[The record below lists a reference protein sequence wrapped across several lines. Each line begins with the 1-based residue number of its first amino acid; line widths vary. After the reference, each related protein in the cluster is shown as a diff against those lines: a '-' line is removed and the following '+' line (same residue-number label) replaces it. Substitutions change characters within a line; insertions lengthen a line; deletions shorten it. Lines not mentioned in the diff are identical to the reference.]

1 MFLPFVTL
9 MAVVAR
15 LFGNVWDILAPL
27 FANKTVEANTSTT
40 GCSLI
45 SLAAMIDAWSAW
57 SGVPSSL
64 GELRATLIKVE
75 RSGSIMT
82 QQGKRRSFVGNSPYH
97 PSARKI
103 LKGYRNLRHNVNSC
117 ACSMRPAAWRRVVG
131 DTLKHWC
138 WGGKKNL
145 ERSRSDVN

>member
-1 MFLPFVTL
+1 

-103 LKGYRNLRHNVNSC
+103 LKGYRNLWHNVNPC
-117 ACSMRPAAWRRVVG
+117 ACSMRPAACRLQDQTAVPAQRNVG
-131 DTLKHWC
+131 HGSEIPK
-138 WGGKKNL
+138 
-145 ERSRSDVN
+145 V